1 MLIEKQ
7 GSYGSAILGH
17 EDEWRYLVPGRWGK
31 DALLGDME
39 KPMTKIHLFLRRDN
53 GKCSRFTSTKV
64 WDQYHGKKK

>member
-17 EDEWRYLVPGRWGK
+17 EDEWRYLVPGRWGR

-39 KPMTKIHLFLRRDN
+39 KTNDKNSPLFAKGQWQMLKIYFN
-53 GKCSRFTSTKV
+53 
-64 WDQYHGKKK
+64 